1 MKVAGSRKRK
11 IKTGNETVRVLIIRR
26 LRCKQCKKIHH
37 ELPDMVIPYKRY
49 SAETIEQIIDGREVG
64 INCEESTIRRIRTWW
79 KACKL
84 YFDSVIASLREK
96 LGVEFSIKPAPREIV
111 RAVVNAHLWVH
122 TRSAFLSV

>member
-64 INCEESTIRRIRTWW
+64 IICEESTIRRIRTWW
-79 KACKL
+79 K
-84 YFDSVIASLREK
+84 LRREYDPK
-96 LGVEFSIKPAPREIV
+96 DKDMVEGV
-111 RAVVNAHLWVH
+111 
-122 TRSAFLSV
+122 